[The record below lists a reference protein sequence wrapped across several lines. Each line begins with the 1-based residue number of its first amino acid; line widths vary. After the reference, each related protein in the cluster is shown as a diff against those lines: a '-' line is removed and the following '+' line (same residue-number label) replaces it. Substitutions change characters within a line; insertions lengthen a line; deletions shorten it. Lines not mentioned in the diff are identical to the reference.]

1 MAEQIEDLKDDI
13 AEVKQKQKQV
23 DRDFYSKLEH
33 ALKGLEGETSK
44 RFNASKEQVEE
55 DEIISLNKKEKY
67 VKPQKKKH
75 QYSDNME
82 TATFKRFTVPL
93 DVLTDIV
100 KVILE
105 MELKN
110 EITAVNENK
119 AFIEIKVEY
128 QNGLG
133 FHQKAIANIES
144 ILDDYNH
151 YRFEEEETDWRN
163 S

>member
-1 MAEQIEDLKDDI
+1 
-13 AEVKQKQKQV
+13 
-23 DRDFYSKLEH
+23 
-33 ALKGLEGETSK
+33 
-44 RFNASKEQVEE
+44 
-55 DEIISLNKKEKY
+55 
-67 VKPQKKKH
+67 
-75 QYSDNME
+75 ME
-82 TATFKRFTVPL
+82 NATFKRFTVPL
-93 DVLTDIV
+93 DILTDIV

-151 YRFEEEETDWRN
+151 YRFAEEETDWRN

>member
-1 MAEQIEDLKDDI
+1 
-13 AEVKQKQKQV
+13 
-23 DRDFYSKLEH
+23 
-33 ALKGLEGETSK
+33 
-44 RFNASKEQVEE
+44 
-55 DEIISLNKKEKY
+55 
-67 VKPQKKKH
+67 
-75 QYSDNME
+75 ME
-82 TATFKRFTVPL
+82 TATFKRFIVPL

-119 AFIEIKVEY
+119 AFIEINVEY

>member
-1 MAEQIEDLKDDI
+1 
-13 AEVKQKQKQV
+13 
-23 DRDFYSKLEH
+23 
-33 ALKGLEGETSK
+33 
-44 RFNASKEQVEE
+44 
-55 DEIISLNKKEKY
+55 
-67 VKPQKKKH
+67 
-75 QYSDNME
+75 ME
-82 TATFKRFTVPL
+82 TDTFKRFIVPL

-119 AFIEIKVEY
+119 AFIEIKLEY